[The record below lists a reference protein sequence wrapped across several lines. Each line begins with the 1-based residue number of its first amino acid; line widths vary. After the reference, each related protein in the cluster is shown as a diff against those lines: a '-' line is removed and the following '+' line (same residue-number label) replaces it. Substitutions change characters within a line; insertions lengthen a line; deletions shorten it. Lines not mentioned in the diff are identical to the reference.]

1 MFHLKIDR
9 LKYVQLYVL
18 CMMMYKNSK
27 KSEGKKKKKWKN
39 YLVGVKGKGSRE
51 HSMKLVSPSIDRDG
65 NLLGRM
71 VS

>member
-1 MFHLKIDR
+1 MYNYMSCVWWCTKIP
-9 LKYVQLYVL
+9 
-18 CMMMYKNSK
+18 KNQRV
-27 KSEGKKKKKWKN
+27 KKKKKWKN